1 MIQSGDC
8 SRFEVKFY
16 CDQISTVSL
25 CIGTNLMN
33 GTSSKEET
41 KMELEKIYNKVQN
54 TIRII
59 DQDKHD
65 DN

>member
-1 MIQSGDC
+1 
-8 SRFEVKFY
+8 
-16 CDQISTVSL
+16 
-25 CIGTNLMN
+25 MN

-41 KMELEKIYNKVQN
+41 KMELEKICNKVQN

>member
-1 MIQSGDC
+1 MIQSGDS
-8 SRFEVKFY
+8 SRFEIKYY

-25 CIGTNLMN
+25 CIGTSFMN
-33 GTSSKEET
+33 GISSKEET
-41 KMELEKIYNKVQN
+41 KLELEKICNKVQN